1 MTHSR
6 RLAFLVLLCAAVT
19 VGVSFGIRHSFGLFM
34 RPIPIDLGWGR
45 ESLSLV
51 IAVQALLNGV
61 AAPFA
66 GALSDKWGP
75 ARTVMLG
82 GIFYTCGLL
91 VMSQSV
97 TVAGMLFGGGLLAGM
112 GLSACG
118 LPVLLSVVGR
128 AAPEHKRS
136 LWLGIVTA
144 GATAG
149 QLVIIPITQWT
160 IEHHGWS
167 VALVVLAA
175 AAVLILPLALCLG
188 LAGSLKT
195 ETVSQQSLGEALVEA
210 RAHSGYILL
219 TLGFFVCGFQVQFI
233 ASHLPAFVE
242 DQGLG
247 LKLAASTLV
256 IIAFFN
262 MFGAWT
268 AGYLGGMLRK
278 KYLLTGIYLVRS
290 VLISAFVLLPVTEAS
305 VLVFSAVM
313 GFIWLG
319 TVPLT
324 SGLIAQ
330 VFGPRYM
337 ATLYAIVYLSH
348 QVGNFCGAWAGGRV
362 FDATGSY
369 EAVWWIAASLGVVA
383 AILHF
388 PMDDKPIARSL
399 VPARA

>member
-1 MTHSR
+1 M
-6 RLAFLVLLCAAVT
+6 AFLVLLCAAVT
-19 VGVSFGIRHSFGLFM
+19 VGLSFGIRQSFGLFI
-34 RPIPIDLGWGR
+34 RPIPMDLGWGR
-45 ESLSLV
+45 ETFSMV

-91 VMSQSV
+91 VMSQSI
-97 TVAGMLFGGGLLAGM
+97 TAAGMLFGGGLLAGM

-118 LPVLLSVVGR
+118 LPVLLSAVGR
-128 AAPEHKRS
+128 AAPDDKRS

-149 QLVIIPITQWT
+149 QLVIIPVTQWA
-160 IEHHGWS
+160 IADYGWS
-167 VALVVLAA
+167 LALVVLTAFAA
-175 AAVLILPLALCLG
+175 LILPLAICLG
-188 LAGSLKT
+188 LTRSL
-195 ETVSQQSLGEALVEA
+195 ESESMARQRLREALVEA
-210 RAHSGYILL
+210 RGHSGYLLL

-242 DQGLG
+242 DKGLG
-247 LKLAASTLV
+247 VELAATTLV
-256 IIAFFN
+256 VIAFFN
-262 MFGAWT
+262 VFGAWF
-268 AGYLGGMLRK
+268 AGYLGGTLRK
-278 KYLLTGIYLVRS
+278 KYLLTGIYLVRT
-290 VLISAFVLLPVTEAS
+290 VLIAVFVLLPVTEFS
-305 VLVFSAVM
+305 VLAFSAVI

-348 QVGNFCGAWAGGRV
+348 QFGNFCGAWVGGRV

-369 EAVWWIAASLGVVA
+369 EVVWWIAAGLGIVA

-388 PMDDKPIARSL
+388 PMDDKPIERAYA
-399 VPARA
+399 PARA